1 MDGVYEMARMM
12 VLMFG
17 ILPFLIVGLALV
29 TILRGVSR
37 QGGDRPRPPVS
48 APRKVTSPADPAS
61 QMIRRTEARMDRL
74 DVQHERE
81 DCTFSYST
89 QDPTFSFNGRQ
100 VVDELAELR
109 RKNEAHERHLLA
121 RVHRD

>member
-1 MDGVYEMARMM
+1 MDVIVSVIA
-12 VLMFG
+12 FIFA
-17 ILPFLIVGLALV
+17 ILPIAIFTLVVVSLAKSV
-29 TILRGVSR
+29 ARAGRGR
-37 QGGDRPRPPVS
+37 QGEGS
-48 APRKVTSPADPAS
+48 STKVTSPMTPAS
-61 QMIRRTEARMDRL
+61 RTIRRTEARMDRL
-74 DVQHERE
+74 DAQHERE

-89 QDPTFSFNGRQ
+89 QDPNFSFNGRQ

>member
-1 MDGVYEMARMM
+1 MGELFEVIGFLLSPLMVLTIVLVGVTAMSRATQTQQSRDGV
-12 VLMFG
+12 
-17 ILPFLIVGLALV
+17 
-29 TILRGVSR
+29 
-37 QGGDRPRPPVS
+37 RPT
-48 APRKVTSPADPAS
+48 PRKVTSSPDRAS
-61 QMIRRTEARMDRL
+61 QLIRRTEARMERL

-89 QDPTFSFNGRQ
+89 QDPNFSFNGRQ

-109 RKNEAHERHLLA
+109 RRNEAHERHLLA

>member
-1 MDGVYEMARMM
+1 MGGMYELAEVMGFLFSPL
-12 VLMFG
+12 V
-17 ILPFLIVGLALV
+17 ILIVVLV
-29 TILRGVSR
+29 VVTQFSNATGTR
-37 QGGDRPRPPVS
+37 QSGTRP
-48 APRKVTSPADPAS
+48 APRKVTSPTNPAS
-61 QMIRRTEARMDRL
+61 RQIRRTEERMERL

-109 RKNEAHERHLLA
+109 RKNEAHERHLLE